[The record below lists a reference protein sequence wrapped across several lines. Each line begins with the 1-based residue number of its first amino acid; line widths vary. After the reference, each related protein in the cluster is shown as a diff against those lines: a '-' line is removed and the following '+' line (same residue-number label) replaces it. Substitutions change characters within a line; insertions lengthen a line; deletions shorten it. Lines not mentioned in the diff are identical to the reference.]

1 MVLEE
6 KKKKKRETAMQKIS
20 SYKVGVS
27 APDILEG
34 RSDKYESS
42 HESKHG
48 RYLLL
53 TARSGETQI

>member
-1 MVLEE
+1 
-6 KKKKKRETAMQKIS
+6 MQKIS

-34 RSDKYESS
+34 RSDKYEWS
-42 HESKHG
+42 HEWKQG
-48 RYLLL
+48 RYFLL